1 MSADRRREVA
11 EWLYSTIF
19 RDEAVQLRQQKPKD
33 PLPPLLQAAR
43 SLETAKPNLR
53 RSHEALFVQQ
63 AKLLENYED
72 DYVYEHPVV
81 RYYPT
86 YQFLTDQELRGYFS
100 WRTKLRK
107 GDLHKTSLS
116 YAFLYIY
123 ELLNQAG
130 VESPLDGFRKLKDF
144 GAAYG
149 KLDESILPYLNRWLI
164 DYAVYY
170 DLDPALLADTPSVIF
185 DSHLAVLA
193 NLDQHDSRKIME
205 AVVALSGRWLER
217 SKFYGNHPE
226 DMDTVIIHVL
236 KRISEHCDRRCKKT
250 MVEQYFGEYEE
261 LSVILFESAVFHR
274 KRKKGSRDYVV
285 DPIRSYSC
293 EDGYWRVYQ
302 YNCPER
308 HSEKLAKLVK
318 TVDSIMREQYA
329 YRYPVKRELDT
340 KWIIKIIE
348 EETAKL
354 LAEKREAE
362 AKKITIDFSQLQ
374 RIRQDAAFIQDR
386 LMVEEETME
395 EPEPAPNPEE
405 PTQEASETPLSPQE
419 YRLLQCLLY
428 RKDYSWVR
436 SEGLMLSVLVDSIN
450 EKLLDE
456 FADSILTSDSRP
468 EVIEDYIEDLKEM
481 VQP

>member
-130 VESPLDGFRKLKDF
+130 VESPLDGYRKLKDF

-149 KLDESILPYLNRWLI
+149 KLDEGILPYLNRWLI

-226 DMDTVIIHVL
+226 DNVIQALYLQGLFKQIQNIRFIIDNHNFMFIHPADSPFTTFRC
-236 KRISEHCDRRCKKT
+236 RISSVKIKQLFKFLIQSDTQNQCQLCRRIKLPGFNGADGIPGHT
-250 MVEQYFGEYEE
+250 Y
-261 LSVILFESAVFHR
+261 H
-274 KRKKGSRDYVV
+274 
-285 DPIRSYSC
+285 IR
-293 EDGYWRVYQ
+293 
-302 YNCPER
+302 
-308 HSEKLAKLVK
+308 KLVLGQLPFRPCFLQA
-318 TVDSIMREQYA
+318 V
-329 YRYPVKRELDT
+329 
-340 KWIIKIIE
+340 
-348 EETAKL
+348 
-354 LAEKREAE
+354 
-362 AKKITIDFSQLQ
+362 SQ
-374 RIRQDAAFIQDR
+374 
-386 LMVEEETME
+386 
-395 EPEPAPNPEE
+395 N
-405 PTQEASETPLSPQE
+405 
-419 YRLLQCLLY
+419 
-428 RKDYSWVR
+428 
-436 SEGLMLSVLVDSIN
+436 
-450 EKLLDE
+450 
-456 FADSILTSDSRP
+456 
-468 EVIEDYIEDLKEM
+468 
-481 VQP
+481 